1 MTLHIATFAATLTF
15 VAASTRAFAHRDKPL
30 LPPYVSL
37 PALPPALQSPPAGPA
52 SAVSQETP

>member
-15 VAASTRAFAHRDKPL
+15 VAASTRAFAHRGKPL
-30 LPPYVSL
+30 LPAHVST
-37 PALPPALQSPPAGPA
+37 PALMPAPQHIMAGTI